1 MAPCLLLI
9 PSWGR
14 FCELLAI
21 GVFKYAKPEGKG
33 KVWHETTRMPIDLF
47 KGLAPPLLVTI
58 AFGLAGYTAVWY
70 VMSFSL
76 LGGILFAIYMNN
88 KLGGQTGDTYGAT
101 VELAELSAL
110 LGLAIFT

>member
-1 MAPCLLLI
+1 
-9 PSWGR
+9 
-14 FCELLAI
+14 
-21 GVFKYAKPEGKG
+21 
-33 KVWHETTRMPIDLF
+33 MPIDLF